1 MDDSL
6 LKIGM
11 VGDFLDGPAKITGR
25 VTLQS
30 EDDEFDVLDVT
41 LWQLKSDNGET
52 FVIREVFSQG
62 ETEDDDLTTYDI
74 LSDLDPNDTRSFEE
88 AANEIFADWKAFDDV
103 QIHKGLRT
111 FSSDGKVG
119 DLPTEDTVVKMA
131 DVIYEND
138 ENDYDLDDDEVLT
151 NYCVF
156 WNADS
161 TWVFCMEPI
170 EEDEILE
177 YFNI

>member
-1 MDDSL
+1 LDSL

-11 VGDFLDGPAKITGR
+11 TGEFLDGPAKITGR

-30 EDDEFDVLDVT
+30 EDIDVT
-41 LWQLKSDNGET
+41 LWRLKSDSGES
-52 FVIREVFSQG
+52 FIIREIFSEG
-62 ETEDDDLTTYDI
+62 ETEDDDETTYDI

-88 AANEIFADWKAFDDV
+88 AANEIFNDWKSFDDV
-103 QIHKGLRT
+103 QIERGLRT
-111 FSSDGKVG
+111 IDVEGKVG
-119 DLPTEDTVVKMA
+119 DLPTEETVVKMA

-138 ENDYDLDDDEVLT
+138 EEDYDLEDDEVLT
-151 NYCVF
+151 DYCVL
-156 WNADS
+156 WNTDS